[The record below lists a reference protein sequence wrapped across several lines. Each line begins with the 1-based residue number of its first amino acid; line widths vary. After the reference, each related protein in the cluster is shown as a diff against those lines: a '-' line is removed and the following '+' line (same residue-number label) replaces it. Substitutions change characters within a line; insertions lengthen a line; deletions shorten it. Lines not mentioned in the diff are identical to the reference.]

1 MDNLYYSNYC
11 KHSKKVIDFLS
22 KSGLTEKL
30 NCICIDKRKRNPATN
45 QIFVELDDGKQVL
58 LPPNLQSVP
67 ALLLINKNYSLI
79 LGSDIIQYFEPEVK
93 KKLSD
98 VNFGSGEP
106 TSYSIKTSSG
116 GSNIVSEK
124 FTFYNMSPNELS
136 AKGSGG
142 QRQMYDYVPVHNSN
156 KMIETPPDT
165 YKPDKISNDL
175 TIDTIQQQR
184 NNDVPMRNSIPQYQY
199 QTIDM

>member
-11 KHSKKVIDFLS
+11 KHSKKVLDFLS

-30 NCICIDKRKRNPATN
+30 NCICIDKRKRNPSTN
-45 QIFVELDDGKQVL
+45 QTFVELDDGKQVL

-67 ALLLINKNYSLI
+67 ALLLIHKNYSI
-79 LGSDIIQYFEPEVK
+79 VLGNDIIQHFEPEVK

-98 VNFGSGEP
+98 TNFGSGEP

-116 GSNIVSEK
+116 GSNIVSEQ
-124 FTFYNMSPNELS
+124 FTFYNMSSDELS

-142 QRQMYDYVPVHNSN
+142 QRQMYDYVPVNGN
-156 KMIETPPDT
+156 NMIQTPPDT
-165 YKPDKISNDL
+165 YKPDKISNEL
-175 TIDTIQQQR
+175 TIDKIQQQR
-184 NNDVPMRNSIPQYQY
+184 NTDVPMHNSAPQYQY
-199 QTIDM
+199 QTMDM

>member
-11 KHSKKVIDFLS
+11 KHSKKVLDFLS

-30 NCICIDKRKRNPATN
+30 NCICIDKRKRNPSTN
-45 QIFVELDDGKQVL
+45 QTFVELDDGKQVL

-67 ALLLINKNYSLI
+67 ALLLIHKNYSI
-79 LGSDIIQYFEPEVK
+79 VLGNDIIQHFEPEVK

-98 VNFGSGEP
+98 TNFGSGEP

-116 GSNIVSEK
+116 GSNIVSEQ
-124 FTFYNMSPNELS
+124 FTFYNMSSDELS

-142 QRQMYDYVPVHNSN
+142 QRQMYDYVPVNGN
-156 KMIETPPDT
+156 NMIQTPPDT
-165 YKPDKISNDL
+165 YTPDKISNEL
-175 TIDTIQQQR
+175 TIDKIQQQR
-184 NNDVPMRNSIPQYQY
+184 NTDVPMHNSAPQYQY
-199 QTIDM
+199 QTMDM